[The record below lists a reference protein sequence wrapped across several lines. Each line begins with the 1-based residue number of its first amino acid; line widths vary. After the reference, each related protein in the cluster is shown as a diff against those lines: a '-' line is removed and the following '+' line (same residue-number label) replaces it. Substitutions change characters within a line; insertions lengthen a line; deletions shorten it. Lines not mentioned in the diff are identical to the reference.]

1 MGLKSGLHASN
12 RKGSWISRKMKSKQR
27 DKKKSQLPELLPLD
41 EGELLHIVVFLFL
54 NYHWMH
60 QEFDFQHQSLDHS
73 SVDTL
78 KPEVRIGE
86 QVAGIIKGHHQ
97 KNDPWKMIL

>member
-1 MGLKSGLHASN
+1 
-12 RKGSWISRKMKSKQR
+12 
-27 DKKKSQLPELLPLD
+27 
-41 EGELLHIVVFLFL
+41 
-54 NYHWMH
+54 MH

-97 KNDPWKMIL
+97 KNDP